1 MHTNTPQAR
10 VYLHPAAITSMGA
23 VRAIE
28 ATTGRLAY
36 VAQGARR
43 IHLLTPAEV
52 AASIAAEAKAGAA

>member
-1 MHTNTPQAR
+1 MHTNPQAR

-28 ATTGRLAY
+28 AITGRQAF
-36 VAQGARR
+36 VARDDRR

-52 AASIAAEAKAGAA
+52 ARTVAAYAKAGAA